1 MSTLTPQ
8 EVADL
13 MSIYA
18 ARPCPVNE
26 ALPRQ
31 TNLGIHLFDRGHYRQ
46 LYVRGADV
54 QRDTNGI
61 FCVVKGEKIYLTD
74 TGRFPQYI
82 PVGFYPVPE
91 RVVLKYFASD
101 AGVNAFKM
109 ENALLEYKRAHDNW
123 FRNEPRQNPK
133 PRRPTLRQLKLG
145 RGSEFEN
152 FIQPLILGYSE
163 RLKENF
169 EYCLD
174 LIDQNRDVF
183 TAVNDL
189 YLPDTDQN
197 GVRYDGFVTRRWD
210 NALLVG
216 ATSVHK
222 YIYVR
227 MDNFSGL
234 STEPDVNEAVPMGIQ
249 PFPPAPRPT
258 ITAPAPPQPAPRDID
273 VDEKLLGLHCE
284 DGGAF
289 KNDFLRM
296 TPWQSAQRTSNPFRS
311 REYRYAWALVQ
322 HGFELKYAKFK
333 AKMEQK
339 RDNHAMQWAMYK
351 AYRNAQEAYAYTRV
365 TPNVQYAERPQVE
378 NFNLEWKQFIFGLR
392 EEMKYVRFDKILN
405 IRPVEDSVRED
416 RRNFPILGGGNSV
429 ALHPKM
435 LMI

>member
-31 TNLGIHLFDRGHYRQ
+31 RNMGDLFFDRGHSRK
-46 LYVRGADV
+46 LYIRDEDV
-54 QRDTNGI
+54 QTDANG
-61 FCVVKGEKIYLTD
+61 FFSVVLGEKIYLNRIN
-74 TGRFPQYI
+74 RFPYNI
-82 PVGFYPVPE
+82 PIGFYPVPE

-109 ENALLEYKRAHDNW
+109 ENALLDYKRAHDNW
-123 FRNEPRQNPK
+123 FQNQPRQNPK

-169 EYCLD
+169 EFCLD

-183 TAVNDL
+183 TVVNDL

-197 GVRYDGFVTRRWD
+197 GVRYDSFVTTRWD
-210 NALLVG
+210 SALDVG
-216 ATSVHK
+216 PVHK

-234 STEPDVNEAVPMGIQ
+234 STEPDVNEPVPMGIQ
-249 PFPPAPRPT
+249 PFPPAPAPVVT
-258 ITAPAPPQPAPRDID
+258 VPAPAEPAPSDID
-273 VDEKLLGLHCE
+273 LDEKLLGLHCE

-296 TPWQSAQRTSNPFRS
+296 APWQSAQRTSNPFRS

-339 RDNHAMQWAMYK
+339 RNNHAMQWEMYK
-351 AYRNAQEAYAYTRV
+351 AYRDAQEAYAYTRV

-378 NFNLEWKQFIFGLR
+378 NFNLEWKEFIFGLR
-392 EEMKYVRFDKILN
+392 EEMKYVQFDKILN
-405 IRPVEDSVRED
+405 VRPVDDSVRED
-416 RRNFPILGGGNSV
+416 RRNFPILAGGINV